1 MANSSI
7 EIEIVADFKD
17 NATGKV
23 KALNAELDKLEKRN
37 VNVDITATDRASK
50 AMESINGKLSKVD
63 GTKTAT
69 DEIDKAVDR
78 VNNIA
83 DGVSPI
89 KLKADTSE
97 LENAV
102 DKSINKINTV
112 ENSIGKISAREL
124 SGADLSDDDW
134 FKKYFKNS
142 ETSTQSATQ
151 NEAECAIDTDWEHV
165 AKVNGKATAEI
176 NRWNELVDNAGKLG
190 ITTEGY
196 GLYNI
201 DELETE
207 VQKSASLKNLQE

>member
-23 KALNAELDKLEKRN
+23 KALNAELDKLKKRN

-89 KLKADTSE
+89 KLKEDTNRLDE
-97 LENAV
+97 RYERVMKNLGTLE
-102 DKSINKINTV
+102 KSLKDLAISKD
-112 ENSIGKISAREL
+112 KISKTINQAYD
-124 SGADLSDDDW
+124 GAI
-134 FKKYFKNS
+134 
-142 ETSTQSATQ
+142 E
-151 NEAECAIDTDWEHV
+151 EE
-165 AKVNGKATAEI
+165 
-176 NRWNELVDNAGKLG
+176 
-190 ITTEGY
+190 
-196 GLYNI
+196 
-201 DELETE
+201 
-207 VQKSASLKNLQE
+207 

>member
-97 LENAV
+97 LENV
-102 DKSINKINTV
+102 HLHKH
-112 ENSIGKISAREL
+112 L
-124 SGADLSDDDW
+124 
-134 FKKYFKNS
+134 
-142 ETSTQSATQ
+142 
-151 NEAECAIDTDWEHV
+151 
-165 AKVNGKATAEI
+165 
-176 NRWNELVDNAGKLG
+176 LVFALNFHWHFL
-190 ITTEGY
+190 
-196 GLYNI
+196 NI
-201 DELETE
+201 
-207 VQKSASLKNLQE
+207 

>member
-83 DGVSPI
+83 NTVLNYTNIETRNTADIIINTICSQNI
-89 KLKADTSE
+89 KL
-97 LENAV
+97 
-102 DKSINKINTV
+102 
-112 ENSIGKISAREL
+112 
-124 SGADLSDDDW
+124 
-134 FKKYFKNS
+134 
-142 ETSTQSATQ
+142 
-151 NEAECAIDTDWEHV
+151 
-165 AKVNGKATAEI
+165 TA
-176 NRWNELVDNAGKLG
+176 L
-190 ITTEGY
+190 
-196 GLYNI
+196 
-201 DELETE
+201 
-207 VQKSASLKNLQE
+207 